1 MLLDDIDYAVY
12 LFWLNDGKR
21 NKEKAG
27 KKVL

>member
-21 NKEKAG
+21 NKAKAG